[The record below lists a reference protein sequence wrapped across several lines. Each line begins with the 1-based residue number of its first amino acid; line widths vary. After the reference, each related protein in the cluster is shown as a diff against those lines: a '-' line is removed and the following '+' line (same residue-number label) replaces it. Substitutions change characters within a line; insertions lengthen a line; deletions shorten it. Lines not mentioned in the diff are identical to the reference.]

1 MNRVKSGP
9 KGPQRAV
16 LAVAI
21 ALVLQGLPLWAQA
34 QNEQSSA
41 SPATA
46 DTEEAAGNAD
56 AVELDSVEVV
66 SYRQSLQKA
75 IDIKRDSTGQVD
87 AIVAEDIGKFPDL
100 NLAESLQRIPGV
112 AITRDAGEGRNVS
125 VRGLGPDFTR
135 VRINGMEALTTTGG
149 TDSSGGANRGRGF
162 DFNVFASELFNSI
175 TVRKTSSG
183 DLEEGSL
190 GATIDLQA
198 ARPFDYDGFTF
209 ASSAQAGYNDLSETT
224 DPRAAM
230 LVSNTWGD
238 GTFGALLSVAYSDRQ
253 IIEEGHSTVRWD
265 RGNSSG
271 GFSPASPYTQAL
283 SADVFHPRIPRY
295 GVLGHEQDRLGVTGS
310 LQFAPSDSTLFS
322 LDALYADFDATR
334 TEDFLEG
341 LSFSRTGTS
350 GKPATIVRD
359 GAIDS
364 RNNLVYGV
372 FDNVDVRSESRY
384 DELSTEFTQL
394 TLTGEHEISDRF
406 RIDGRIGHAKSE
418 FDNPIQTTITLDRVD
433 ADGVVW
439 DYRGND
445 RLPLIDYGFD
455 VTNPANWS
463 FANGLSEIRLRP
475 QAAENTFDTG
485 ELNFAFDL
493 DDVITLRGGLLWKQY
508 EFKSSEFR
516 RASETVVPALPAG
529 TTLAELTNILR
540 LNDLS
545 VPNGTQ
551 VSWVVPDAAAFARL
565 FDIYSNSGI
574 FALSSTV
581 ASARGNNRTVGEE
594 DMGYWMQIDFDEVI
608 GDLPIRG
615 NVGARYVQTEQE
627 STGFAVV
634 NNQTVLLS
642 VNREYDDVLPSLNL
656 VAEVTPDFLV
666 RLGAAKVMARP
677 GLGNLTP
684 GVTVSVS
691 GGNRTVSGGDPFLD
705 PFRAETIDLAFEWYY
720 DSEALLSLA
729 LFYKNI
735 ETFVQTS
742 RETRP
747 YSTSGL
753 PASLL
758 AGTSAT
764 VDDDFQFN
772 IPVNTPGGELKGFEV
787 SWQQTFSSL
796 PAPFDNLG
804 TIVNYTYVQSQIQY
818 VTSTGANSLRTD
830 LTGLSEDAYNATLY
844 YEGERLGARVSA
856 AYRDDYLTTVPGRNG
871 ADVEGTKG
879 TMTIDASA
887 SYKLSDQWEISFEAL
902 NLTDEFN
909 DQWVDSIGDRASV
922 YHHTGRQYMLGV
934 RFKY

>member
-1 MNRVKSGP
+1 MNSVKGGP
-9 KGPQRAV
+9 QGPQRAV

-21 ALVLQGLPLWAQA
+21 ALVLQGLPMWALA
-34 QNEQSSA
+34 QNAQ
-41 SPATA
+41 PAPAAETTA
-46 DTEEAAGNAD
+46 AQPAEADDKD

-209 ASSAQAGYNDLSETT
+209 ASSAQAGYNDLSDST

-271 GFSPASPYTQAL
+271 GFAPSSPYTQAL

-310 LQFAPSDSTLFS
+310 LQWAPSDATLFS
-322 LDALYADFDATR
+322 LDAMYADFDATR

-341 LSFSRTGTS
+341 ISFSRTGS
-350 GKPATIVRD
+350 GKPQTIVRE

-406 RIDGRIGHAKSE
+406 RIDGRIGRAESK
-418 FDNPIQTTITLDRVD
+418 FDNPIQTTITLDRVNT
-433 ADGVVW
+433 GMVW
-439 DYRGND
+439 DYRGDD
-445 RLPLIDYGFD
+445 RLPLISYGFD
-455 VTNPANWS
+455 VTDPSAWT

-508 EFKSSEFR
+508 EFKSSELR

-574 FALSSTV
+574 FALTPTV
-581 ASARGNNRTVGEE
+581 ASARGNNRTVEEE
-594 DMGYWMQIDFDEVI
+594 DMGYWMQIDFDEMI
-608 GDLPIRG
+608 GDLPVRG
-615 NVGARYVQTEQE
+615 NVGARYVQTEQT
-627 STGFAVV
+627 STGYAVV

-642 VNREYDDVLPSLNL
+642 VDREYDDVLPSLNL
-656 VAEVTPDFLV
+656 VAEVTPDFLI
-666 RLGAAKVMARP
+666 RFGAAKVMARP

-691 GGNRTVSGGDPFLD
+691 GGNRTVSGGDPLLD
-705 PFRAETIDLAFEWYY
+705 PFRANTADLAFEWYY
-720 DSEALLSLA
+720 GPESLLSLA
-729 LFYKNI
+729 LFYKDI
-735 ETFVQTS
+735 DTFVQTS

-747 YSTSGL
+747 YYTSGL

-758 AGTSAT
+758 IGTGAT

-772 IPVNTPGGELKGFEV
+772 IPVNTPGGELTGFEV
-787 SWQQTFSSL
+787 SWQQTFSTL

-804 TIVNYTYVQSQIQY
+804 TIINYTYVESQIQY
-818 VTSTGANSLRTD
+818 VTSTGAPSLETD
-830 LTGLSEDAYNATLY
+830 LTGLSQHSYNATLY
-844 YEGERLGARVSA
+844 YEGDRFGARVSVA
-856 AYRDDYLTTVPGRNG
+856 NRDDYLTVVPGRNG

-879 TMTIDASA
+879 TTTVDASA
-887 SYKLSDQWEISFEAL
+887 SYKIDDHWEVSFEAL